1 MWAWLNRYP
10 KRSTETDIRFL
21 TLLCLGREPN
31 YKSDVQQRIGQNPF
45 AVCKAL
51 LTSRSFL
58 RGLLEPLALGKKP
71 AQQLFTQEQQKLLA
85 IGLKRHFRLKTD
97 AGSFPKNHCGIV
109 LLALQSQRFMRAVA
123 AAQPAYSPA
132 WLLEKLPDILP
143 QPNVSF
149 IGKIEQLSA
158 TNVQGYALDINNTDT
173 SLTLDFHINDS
184 YVGSTQTTGI
194 RRDVQEIY
202 NGNGL
207 YGFDHSIVLPAHLA
221 AQDNLILNIFD
232 HESNIQLCPPCEF
245 SPISAKNAHYVQK
258 LVAELSLARQAV
270 TADSKPHTH
279 ANLLQKLD
287 TIETALP
294 HIEQYATFPLEE
306 YSVYKHFYTQPAP
319 PITERDAPTTTVA
332 TTPTTV
338 AASKADIIILCPTGC
353 VLEPGAD
360 AWIKA
365 AAEANPEAS
374 LFYADFDHLDD
385 TGTYSNPN
393 FKTALDIDMLLQ
405 QPSYATAFAIRRSA
419 LEELNGLHQNMKS
432 AIWYDLWLRVYACH
446 RSAAF
451 CHIPQT
457 LWHFTDKQSI
467 TMDDA
472 TVALKTYFSSQNNA
486 CAISTHSDTYGGSL
500 TGTFTISWPINP
512 DMPMLAIIIPT
523 RDALDLTKACV
534 DSIRQTL
541 AHPYHTEIIIV
552 DNGSQEAETRKWL
565 RNIDNM
571 DGIRVI
577 VHDGPFNWAE
587 INNRAV
593 DACASEYLLFLNNDT
608 LALDHGWDTILRQH
622 LNRPD
627 VGIVGARM
635 LFEDGTIQYAG
646 YIAHS
651 QNIILKEAYGETP
664 NWGGYLGRTKLTHS
678 TSAVIGAFLG
688 CRRDTYDKTGGFDAE
703 NLAVAFNDVDFSFS
717 VTATGVRNIYCPD
730 ITFHHLESKSRGYD
744 AQDDKKRQRVN
755 NERSL
760 MQKKWG
766 DSLVM
771 DTWYPKA
778 FKASEPTHLMLAAPR
793 KDCITTD

>member
-21 TLLCLGREPN
+21 TLLCLGHEPN
-31 YKSDVQQRIGQNPF
+31 HKSDVQQRIGQNPF
-45 AVCKAL
+45 AVCKAF

-149 IGKIEQLSA
+149 IGRIEQLSA

-173 SLTLDFHINDS
+173 SLTLDFYINDS

-221 AQDNLILNIFD
+221 AQDNLVLNIFD

-294 HIEQYATFPLEE
+294 HIEQYAAFPLEE

-393 FKTALDIDMLLQ
+393 FKTTLDIDMLLQ

-432 AIWYDLWLRVYACH
+432 AIWYDFWLRVYACH
-446 RSAAF
+446 GSAAF

-500 TGTFTISWPINP
+500 TDTFTISWPINP

-534 DSIRQTL
+534 DSIRRTL

-608 LALDHGWDTILRQH
+608 LALDHGWDTILRGYLH
-622 LNRPD
+622 RD
-627 VGIVGARM
+627 DIGAIGARL
-635 LFEDGTIQYAG
+635 LFEDGSIQHAG
-646 YIAHS
+646 V
-651 QNIILKEAYGETP
+651 ILNNNNLITHEGIMENPTL
-664 NWGGYLGRTKLTHS
+664 GGYNNRTKLVHS
-678 TSAVIGAFLG
+678 CSAVTGAFLACSRENFEKVG
-688 CRRDTYDKTGGFDAE
+688 KFDAE
-703 NLAVAFNDVDFSFS
+703 RFPITFNDIDFCLKLM
-717 VTATGVRNIYCPD
+717 VAGKKNIYVPK
-730 ITFHHLESKSRGYD
+730 ITFSHLESKSRGYD
-744 AQDDKKRQRVN
+744 RQEKEKEKRAQNEHKK
-755 NERSL
+755 
-760 MQKKWG
+760 MQEKWG
-766 DSLVM
+766 ETFKNDP
-771 DTWYPKA
+771 WYPQA
-778 FKASEPTHLMLAAPR
+778 FLAYGYAFSKLTAP
-793 KDCITTD
+793 